1 MTTPKG
7 RPPVLFPLFSAVDT
21 LPGIGAKAQAALTQ
35 LNIDRP
41 RDLLLTLPASAQ
53 PLPLAPEMQAVWG
66 YGGDM
71 LLKVVTGGADPTQVV
86 AETTTLINE
95 ANGK

>member
-1 MTTPKG
+1 M
-7 RPPVLFPLFSAVDT
+7 
-21 LPGIGAKAQAALTQ
+21 AQAAT
-35 LNIDRP
+35 
-41 RDLLLTLPASAQ
+41 AQ